1 MAFLLMLPPLVNDFH
16 ITNLLCK
23 YISKLCKSVSLGVD
37 TLHLFLCWW
46 HTYKSMP
53 NLFNTKIRMSI
64 LVPRARTEAEARKR
78 QEAVDDLA
86 RKQRQI
92 ELSRLEESLMAQS
105 IEARLGPAP

>member
-1 MAFLLMLPPLVNDFH
+1 MMLFLLMLPPVVDDFH

-23 YISKLCKSVSLGVD
+23 YISQLCMSVSLGVD
-37 TLHLFLCWW
+37 TLHLF
-46 HTYKSMP
+46 
-53 NLFNTKIRMSI
+53 NTKICMSI
-64 LVPRARTEAEARKR
+64 LVPRARTDAEARKR

-92 ELSRLEESLMAQS
+92 ELARLEESLMAQS